1 MAKELVKRST
11 GENLGRITISLG
23 VAEMRPGDTPQ
34 TLIERADSCLY
45 TAKHRGRNRVVSEAD
60 PEAATPPAKVA

>member
-1 MAKELVKRST
+1 
-11 GENLGRITISLG
+11 
-23 VAEMRPGDTPQ
+23 MRPGDTPQ